1 MAPKKNSISQS
12 IESRMNSSNKD
23 SDSGSD
29 QGSSSRR
36 SYIINGGWENNEES
50 YAQYKQRAQ
59 HQDSASDVQATESTT
74 IDVAPD
80 VGGKSMDSALWNIGK
95 NTAVCMIGG
104 RLASFLPIN
113 SAAASLAKNP
123 YVAKVGDT
131 SKTTASAWVFG
142 EFLSASKSQNDS
154 KPISNAAYAAFT
166 TAAVEG
172 AGWALK
178 AATGPVGS
186 AVKCLAASTLQELM
200 EKSLDIKQR
209 AKQVKANPV
218 PETFVLTRLLL
229 PLSA

>member
-1 MAPKKNSISQS
+1 M
-12 IESRMNSSNKD
+12 
-23 SDSGSD
+23 
-29 QGSSSRR
+29 
-36 SYIINGGWENNEES
+36 
-50 YAQYKQRAQ
+50 
-59 HQDSASDVQATESTT
+59 
-74 IDVAPD
+74 
-80 VGGKSMDSALWNIGK
+80 
-95 NTAVCMIGG
+95 
-104 RLASFLPIN
+104 
-113 SAAASLAKNP
+113 
-123 YVAKVGDT
+123 AKVGDT

-209 AKQVKANPV
+209 AKQVKANPEYNRRINNWINTTAKDRV
-218 PETFVLTRLLL
+218 DEFNAQADPVNKAEGGNHSSGNPHNMWGDSPSSSNPSGGSSQDSTQHMPSSGGHNHGGQNSGAPTGN
-229 PLSA
+229 PYSNDGSNYTPPPPQKEKEECP